1 MTRVK
6 LRHLDKTM
14 IIDSLAHTGCV
25 RTAIA
30 LVIFMRRT
38 PLKVER
44 DRQIFRIAKKRHWL
58 ILTPNLRKMIFLD
71 FEKLSVDTGFR
82 TKDCLAVKL
91 SALHWDEFNIV

>member
-6 LRHLDKTM
+6 LRHMDKTM
-14 IIDSLAHTGCV
+14 IIDSLAHRLCPNCHCIGNIHEEDTSKSGKGQTDILYCY
-25 RTAIA
+25 
-30 LVIFMRRT
+30 
-38 PLKVER
+38 
-44 DRQIFRIAKKRHWL
+44 KKHWL

-91 SALHWDEFNIV
+91 SALHWDEFKFV